1 MPARGG
7 NAKAESG
14 KAKKAANADK
24 KAAEAAAAAEQ
35 KEAARWEDEAGK
47 KGKGKESAE
56 AKAEKKAEEA
66 RKKAERER
74 LLAEE
79 EAALPDGGKK
89 AAGNDAKKAG
99 KKSSSKQSAP
109 MPPIGGGIDD
119 AITSL
124 SASNIDDAI
133 DALSLVAEKTDK
145 ASQGAKAAQL
155 ERHPERR
162 FKAAFEAFK
171 DREMARI
178 KQERPGMRSQQYHD
192 ALYKEFQKHPDNPF
206 NQQTIAY
213 DATKEEKLA
222 ALQSKRAETAKR
234 LADSS

>member
-1 MPARGG
+1 MPPRGG

-14 KAKKAANADK
+14 RAKKSANADK
-24 KAAEAAAAAEQ
+24 KAAEAAAVAEAR
-35 KEAARWEDEAGK
+35 EAAAWDDPAAK

-56 AKAEKKAEEA
+56 AKAEKRAEEA
-66 RKKAERER
+66 QKKAERER
-74 LLAEE
+74 MLAEE
-79 EAALPDGGKK
+79 EAGIPDGGRKG
-89 AAGNDAKKAG
+89 AAKKANQG
-99 KKSSSKQSAP
+99 GAKKAQAAIP
-109 MPPIGGGIDD
+109 AAAGIDD

-124 SASNIDDAI
+124 SASNIDDAL
-133 DALSLVAEKTDK
+133 DALTLVTEKTDK
-145 ASQGAKAAQL
+145 ASQGAKAAQV

-206 NQQTIAY
+206 NQLTVAY
-213 DATKEEKLA
+213 DATKEDKVA
-222 ALQSKRAETAKR
+222 ALQGKRDATAKR
-234 LADSS
+234 LADQ

>member
-1 MPARGG
+1 V
-7 NAKAESG
+7 
-14 KAKKAANADK
+14 
-24 KAAEAAAAAEQ
+24 AEA
-35 KEAARWEDEAGK
+35 KEAAQWDDPGSK

-66 RKKAERER
+66 RKKAEREK

-79 EAALPDGGKK
+79 EASIPDGGKK
-89 AAGNDAKKAG
+89 GAAKKAEKAAG
-99 KKSSSKQSAP
+99 GGNKKQSSFVP
-109 MPPIGGGIDD
+109 SGIDD

-124 SASNIDDAI
+124 SASNIDDAL
-133 DALSLVAEKTDK
+133 DALSIANEKTDT
-145 ASQGAKAAQL
+145 ASQGSKAAQL

-171 DREMARI
+171 EREMTRI

-206 NQQTIAY
+206 NQLTVAY
-213 DATKEEKLA
+213 DATKDEKLS
-222 ALQSKRAETAKR
+222 ALQSKRDATARR
-234 LADSS
+234 LAGE